1 MVLDANEREC
11 TFSTV
16 LRIDNFENYDFKG
29 DAGHVHY
36 TICAYIVELGF
47 DEVTGQPIPDGQG
60 GQAYTIFKYPMKSGT
75 LPLNDTVVSQ
85 WGADDQI
92 IFDYVAQELQLTLV

>member
-16 LRIDNFENYDFKG
+16 LRIDNFENYNFKG
-29 DAGHVHY
+29 DSGDVNY
-36 TICAYIVELGF
+36 TICAYVVEFGF
-47 DEVTGQPIPDGQG
+47 DEVTGQPVPDGQG
-60 GQAYTIFKYPMKSGT
+60 GQAFTIFKYPMKSGT
-75 LPLNDTVVSQ
+75 LPLTDTVVNQ
-85 WGADDQI
+85 WGADDQP

>member
-11 TFSTV
+11 QGNLV
-16 LRIDNFENYDFKG
+16 LRIETFNDYDFKG
-29 DAGHVHY
+29 NAGDINY
-36 TICAYIVELGF
+36 TICNYVVQLGF
-47 DEVTGQPIPDGQG
+47 DEVTGKPVPDGNG

-75 LPLNDTVVSQ
+75 LPLTDTVVSQ
-85 WGADDQI
+85 WGADDQV